1 MTAEIDRAREQLARA
16 LQEAAELEH
25 ALCCL
30 YLFAA
35 FSLERSVDEGLSW
48 EQLRRVQDWAGD
60 LLLISRQEMEHL
72 GLACNLLAAIGKL
85 AAFKRPNFPRKK
97 HSYGELPALTLERF
111 SVKTVKRFL
120 DFEQPEYKHLRDV
133 LLGGIDRKG
142 LGLAAKL
149 RTVVQTVCKEAH
161 WDYGEAW
168 VQGEASAP
176 VCVFLCHLDRY
187 GESETRRRFRA
198 KAQDLVGCDI
208 ATAADGQSKDDP
220 ELWQSLL
227 EPPEEALWKPP
238 PDLADAAAPLSAK
251 LDEKNELF
259 DIRTSFPV
267 FGGGEVVAVLVFYHR
282 SYAPESSD
290 AVVDVVWR
298 ALNEADARQRTV
310 GGALLARSPAMPLAP
325 ASTLAHLEPS
335 YFEFST
341 IGGLYRQIRRTL
353 QELSRE
359 DQNAG
364 AELFKAGNSKG
375 QAANKD
381 IVLMFPGWFNV
392 DLITVDSVPTA
403 LRALDEIITQ
413 GEGTPKG
420 DEDSHYGRL
429 IRMLQSLED
438 ELKNEPDFE
447 PARNVAP
454 NPSVACAKGTT
465 PLTHEYTR
473 KVAALFDEV
482 YENTLVMLME
492 FYARIHGTPI
502 EQGFAQQ
509 VVRIFMPAMSMLMRP
524 LGEMLTQMP
533 VSEAADLGRA
543 GPCFEL
549 ADTVDRR
556 LDLDSLVTRWRAMA
570 EKSSQ
575 LASDPA
581 APGRLASVAQ
591 NLARLAYNFR
601 VAVQS
606 QRSVSEVAPQPD
618 ASAPSG

>member
-1 MTAEIDRAREQLARA
+1 M
-16 LQEAAELEH
+16 
-25 ALCCL
+25 
-30 YLFAA
+30 
-35 FSLERSVDEGLSW
+35 S
-48 EQLRRVQDWAGD
+48 
-60 LLLISRQEMEHL
+60 
-72 GLACNLLAAIGKL
+72 
-85 AAFKRPNFPRKK
+85 
-97 HSYGELPALTLERF
+97 
-111 SVKTVKRFL
+111 
-120 DFEQPEYKHLRDV
+120 
-133 LLGGIDRKG
+133 
-142 LGLAAKL
+142 
-149 RTVVQTVCKEAH
+149 
-161 WDYGEAW
+161 
-168 VQGEASAP
+168 
-176 VCVFLCHLDRY
+176 
-187 GESETRRRFRA
+187 
-198 KAQDLVGCDI
+198 
-208 ATAADGQSKDDP
+208 
-220 ELWQSLL
+220 
-227 EPPEEALWKPP
+227 
-238 PDLADAAAPLSAK
+238 
-251 LDEKNELF
+251 
-259 DIRTSFPV
+259 
-267 FGGGEVVAVLVFYHR
+267 
-282 SYAPESSD
+282 
-290 AVVDVVWR
+290 
-298 ALNEADARQRTV
+298 
-310 GGALLARSPAMPLAP
+310 
-325 ASTLAHLEPS
+325 
-335 YFEFST
+335 
-341 IGGLYRQIRRTL
+341 
-353 QELSRE
+353 
-359 DQNAG
+359 
-364 AELFKAGNSKG
+364 
-375 QAANKD
+375 
-381 IVLMFPGWFNV
+381 PGWFNV

-492 FYARIHGTPI
+492 FYARIHGTPV

-606 QRSVSEVAPQPD
+606 QRSVSEVAPHE